1 MKAEQH
7 QDAML
12 LARERMQKKLD
23 EDAAIYAKKKEEV
36 REGGERERERERFFI
51 EITTYNRE
59 KHRREMKRLNNGRHL
74 KL

>member
-1 MKAEQH
+1 
-7 QDAML
+7 ML

-36 REGGERERERERFFI
+36 RERREREREEDFFI

>member
-36 REGGERERERERFFI
+36 REGGEREREGRER
-51 EITTYNRE
+51 ERE
-59 KHRREMKRLNNGRHL
+59 RERKIFH
-74 KL
+74 

>member
-36 REGGERERERERFFI
+36 RERRKREREEDFS
-51 EITTYNRE
+51 
-59 KHRREMKRLNNGRHL
+59 L

>member
-36 REGGERERERERFFI
+36 RERRERERERKIFS
-51 EITTYNRE
+51 
-59 KHRREMKRLNNGRHL
+59 L
-74 KL
+74 KLRPITERSTEER

>member
-36 REGGERERERERFFI
+36 REREREREGGRFFI
-51 EITTYNRE
+51 EIMTYNRE

>member
-36 REGGERERERERFFI
+36 REGGRERGRFFI
-51 EITTYNRE
+51 EIMTYNRE

>member
-36 REGGERERERERFFI
+36 RERRKRERGRFFI
-51 EITTYNRE
+51 EIMTYNRE

>member
-36 REGGERERERERFFI
+36 REGGEREREREKDFS
-51 EITTYNRE
+51 
-59 KHRREMKRLNNGRHL
+59 L
-74 KL
+74 KLRPITERSTEER